1 MGKIKLRIFLFIM
14 KTIKLKIKNEINITK
29 ELKEFNSII
38 RYSFNRFQEGLNE
51 KEVRE
56 KVNYLF
62 KNNCWFNQCAIKVG
76 QQLYK
81 KHKDKHII
89 FGSKKLL
96 INYLKKLITKDEYS
110 LKKLL
115 PLNIQGEACK
125 KGNRLFNFDLVN
137 SKLTL
142 KLSKENHQLI
152 EFYKPSKNQ
161 FRELSKIQEL
171 VDNKQLTLTVSVNNE
186 YIWLTFDESLL
197 NIQKKFKDL
206 KNNRVLGIDL
216 NPNYIG
222 LSILEF
228 NKNNEFKVI
237 HKQVFDLS
245 NLNVTSKKSSSD
257 KTSKYLTNKRKFELI
272 QVCYDINKLMNY
284 WKCSKLCIE
293 DLNIKSSDKKQGRTF
308 NRLCNNVWNRNL
320 VVNKLKM
327 LSSIFGYELV
337 EVNPAYSSFIGN
349 LLYGSENC
357 PDMIAS
363 SIEIGKRGFK
373 KYSKGWFYPIF
384 SIEHLNEQWKQTLS
398 GIEDWKSAFNK
409 IKKSK
414 LKYRFQLQ
422 DYILNTVFSKI
433 YKQKHIKLYY
443 FI

>member
-1 MGKIKLRIFLFIM
+1 M
-14 KTIKLKIKNEINITK
+14 KTIKLKIKNEVNLIK
-29 ELKEFNSII
+29 ELKEFNSIV
-38 RYSFNRFQEGLNE
+38 RYSFNRFQEGLKE

-76 QQLYK
+76 QQLFK
-81 KHKDKHII
+81 KHKDKKII
-89 FGSKKLL
+89 FGGKRLL
-96 INYLKKLITKDEYS
+96 INYLKKLITKEEYS
-110 LKKLL
+110 KAKLL
-115 PLNIQGEACK
+115 PINIQGEAK
-125 KGNRLFNFDLVN
+125 QKGNRLFNFDLIN
-137 SKLTL
+137 SKLEL
-142 KLSKENHQLI
+142 KLSKKKHQEI
-152 EFYKPSKNQ
+152 EFYKPSKNLYT
-161 FRELSKIQEL
+161 ELSKIQEL
-171 VDNKQLTLTVSVNNE
+171 VENKQLTLTVSLNND

-197 NIQKKFKDL
+197 NLQEKFQNL
-206 KNNRVLGIDL
+206 KSNRVLGIDL

-222 LSILEF
+222 LSVLEF
-228 NKNNEFKVI
+228 NKNDEFKVI

-245 NLNVTSKKSSSD
+245 DLNITSKKSSSD
-257 KTSKYLTNKRKFELI
+257 RTSKYLTNKRKFELI
-272 QVCYDINKLMNY
+272 QFCYEINKLINY

-293 DLNIKSSDKKQGRTF
+293 DLNIKSSDKGSGRTF

-327 LSSIFGYELV
+327 LSIIYVYELV
-337 EVNPAYSSFIGN
+337 EVNPVYSSFIGN
-349 LLYGSENC
+349 LLYGSENT

-363 SIEIGKRGFK
+363 SIEIARRGYK

-398 GIEDWKSAFNK
+398 GIEDWKSAFNQ

-414 LKYRFQLQ
+414 LKYRFQL
-422 DYILNTVFSKI
+422 IELISNAVFSKN
-433 YKQKHIKLYY
+433 YKQNKIKLYC

>member
-1 MGKIKLRIFLFIM
+1 M
-14 KTIKLKIKNEINITK
+14 KTIKLKIKNEVNLIK
-29 ELKEFNSII
+29 ELKEFNSIV
-38 RYSFNRFQEGLNE
+38 RYSFNRFQEGLKE

-76 QQLYK
+76 KQLFK
-81 KHKDKHII
+81 KHKDKKII
-89 FGSKKLL
+89 FGGKRLL
-96 INYLKKLITKDEYS
+96 INYLKKLITKEEYS
-110 LKKLL
+110 KAKLL
-115 PLNIQGEACK
+115 PINIQGEAK
-125 KGNRLFNFDLVN
+125 QKGNRLFNFDLIN
-137 SKLTL
+137 SKLEL
-142 KLSKENHQLI
+142 KLSKKKHQEI
-152 EFYKPSKNQ
+152 EFYKPSKNLYT
-161 FRELSKIQEL
+161 ELSKIQEL
-171 VDNKQLTLTVSVNNE
+171 VENKQLTLTVSLNND

-197 NIQKKFKDL
+197 NLQEKFQNL
-206 KNNRVLGIDL
+206 KSNRVLGIDL

-222 LSILEF
+222 LSVLEF
-228 NKNNEFKVI
+228 NKNDEFKVI

-245 NLNVTSKKSSSD
+245 DLNITSKKSSSD
-257 KTSKYLTNKRKFELI
+257 RTSKYLTNKRKFELI
-272 QVCYDINKLMNY
+272 QFCYEINKLINY

-293 DLNIKSSDKKQGRTF
+293 DLNIKSSDKGSGRTF

-327 LSSIFGYELV
+327 LSVIYVYELV
-337 EVNPAYSSFIGN
+337 EVNPVYSSFIGN
-349 LLYGSENC
+349 LLYGSENT

-363 SIEIGKRGFK
+363 SIEIARRGYK

-398 GIEDWKSAFNK
+398 GIEDWKSAFNQ

-414 LKYRFQLQ
+414 LKYRFQL
-422 DYILNTVFSKI
+422 IELISNAVFSKN
-433 YKQKHIKLYY
+433 YKQNKIKLYC

>member
-1 MGKIKLRIFLFIM
+1 M

-29 ELKEFNSII
+29 ELKEFNSIVH
-38 RYSFNRFQEGLNE
+38 YSFNRFQEGSKE
-51 KEVRE
+51 KEVRSL
-56 KVNYLF
+56 VNELF

-81 KHKDKHII
+81 KHKNKKII
-89 FGSKKLL
+89 FGGKKLL
-96 INYLKKLITKDEYS
+96 INYLKKLITKDEYQS
-110 LKKLL
+110 KKLL

-125 KGNRLFNFDLVN
+125 RGNRLFNFDLVN

-142 KLSKENHQLI
+142 KLSKKNHQEI
-152 EFYKPSKNQ
+152 EFFKPNKNQ
-161 FRELSKIQEL
+161 FIELLKIQEL
-171 VDNKQLTLTVSVNNE
+171 VDNKQLTLTVSLNNE

-197 NIQKKFKDL
+197 EIQEKFQNL
-206 KNNRVLGIDL
+206 KSNRVLGLDL

-228 NKNNEFKVI
+228 NKHDEFKVI

-245 NLNVTSKKSSSD
+245 ALNVTSKKSSKD
-257 KTSKYLTNKRKFELI
+257 KSSKYLNNKRKFELI
-272 QVCYDINKLMNY
+272 QVCYEINSLMNY
-284 WKCSKLCIE
+284 WKCSKLVLE
-293 DLNIKSSDKKQGRTF
+293 NLNIKSSNKGSGRAF

-320 VVNKLKM
+320 IVNKLKM

-337 EVNPAYSSFIGN
+337 EVNPVYSSFIGN
-349 LLYGSENC
+349 LLYGNENT

-363 SIEIGKRGFK
+363 SIEIARRGYK
-373 KYSKGWFYPIF
+373 KFEKGWFYPIF

-398 GIEDWKSAFNK
+398 GIEDWKSAFNQ

-422 DYILNTVFSKI
+422 DYLINAVFSKI
-433 YKQKHIKLYY
+433 YKQNKIKLYC

>member
-1 MGKIKLRIFLFIM
+1 M
-14 KTIKLKIKNEINITK
+14 KTIKLKIKNKINLTK
-29 ELKEFNSII
+29 ELKEFNSIV
-38 RYSFNRFQEGLNE
+38 RFSFNRFQEGLKE
-51 KEVRE
+51 KEIRSL
-56 KVNYLF
+56 VNELF
-62 KNNCWFNQCAIKVG
+62 KNNCWYNQCAIKVG

-89 FGSKKLL
+89 FGGKSLMIK
-96 INYLKKLITKDEYS
+96 YLKKLITKEEYS

-137 SKLTL
+137 SKIEL
-142 KLSKENHQLI
+142 KLSKKNHQEI

-171 VDNKQLTLTVSVNNE
+171 VDNKQLTLTVSLNNE

-197 NIQKKFKDL
+197 EIQEKFKDL
-206 KNNRVLGIDL
+206 KNNKVLGLDL

-228 NKNNEFKVI
+228 NKNDEFKVL
-237 HKQVFDLS
+237 HKQVFDLN

-257 KTSKYLTNKRKFELI
+257 SKSKYLTNKRKFELI
-272 QVCYDINKLMNY
+272 QVCYEINKLINY

-293 DLNIKSSDKKQGRTF
+293 DLNIKNSNKGSGRTF
-308 NRLCNNVWNRNL
+308 NKLCNNIWNRNL

-337 EVNPAYSSFIGN
+337 EVNPVYSSFIGN
-349 LLYGSENC
+349 LLYGSENT

-363 SIEIGKRGFK
+363 SIEIARRGYK

-384 SIEHLNEQWKQTLS
+384 NVDNLNEQWKQTLS

-414 LKYRFQLQ
+414 LKYRFQLIELIQ
-422 DYILNTVFSKI
+422 NAVFSKI
-433 YKQKHIKLYY
+433 YKQKKIKLYY